1 MLSYK
6 TKGMK
11 MPTLSQATFIYYKR
25 RLNGLASAG
34 DYLKQM
40 KIITKIIGDKPVN
53 KITTKDINK
62 LIDFLVEKNR
72 KNTTINVY
80 KGRLQTTLKEMVL
93 DGYIEAV
100 TAPNNLKGGNNDIH
114 ILTADMEDKLL
125 ARFAELNFNLH
136 KQLSTIGLETGL
148 RWGEMFNI
156 KKRNIDFEHGQITV
170 EERKNNSQITI
181 PITEKAASLLYD
193 HLGWCDDNDK
203 LFPFDSK
210 WKYAGW
216 NLARRDLGYEKTEW
230 YTPHITRHTACTR
243 MLQKGVPLPVVS
255 AWLGHKSIQVTM
267 RYAHFVPSIMNQYKE
282 LLNK

>member
-6 TKGMK
+6 TKGIK

-53 KITTKDINK
+53 KITAKDINK

-148 RWGEMFNI
+148 RWCEMFNI
-156 KKRNIDFEHGQITV
+156 KKRNIDFEHGQSR
-170 EERKNNSQITI
+170 RK
-181 PITEKAASLLYD
+181 EK
-193 HLGWCDDNDK
+193 
-203 LFPFDSK
+203 
-210 WKYAGW
+210 
-216 NLARRDLGYEKTEW
+216 
-230 YTPHITRHTACTR
+230 
-243 MLQKGVPLPVVS
+243 
-255 AWLGHKSIQVTM
+255 
-267 RYAHFVPSIMNQYKE
+267 
-282 LLNK
+282 